1 MDPRAGVTPSIR
13 NFAHAIDRQR
23 KALERI
29 PLLDVTRPDLVEAAR
44 ALDEAEAAALA
55 LALALGVDLAPLAAV
70 ARAVSIPVL
79 RADFLAEEFRIYES
93 RSAGADAVLL
103 RASALPPELLARLVQ
118 AATSTHMAA
127 CVACANAAEITRA
140 GAARA
145 PVVVLDHSD
154 LHLPVPPRTLV
165 LVRSFSAEARG
176 RADAALDPGLTDAAS
191 FRRALEEEDR

>member
-23 KALERI
+23 QALERI

-55 LALALGVDLAPLAAV
+55 LAPV
-70 ARAVSIPVL
+70 ARAVSIPLL

-93 RSAGADAVLL
+93 RNAGADAVLL

-127 CVACANAAEITRA
+127 CVACSSAAEIARA